1 MDEVNVFGVPHPVC
15 VITGTGFAFKV
26 IKTSSVETQPPLVI
40 VQRSVYE
47 FPETPEKLEVGLA
60 AVVIVP
66 PVPETILQ
74 APVPVVGVFAA
85 KVTLVK
91 PQVNASVWFMPA
103 SETVTGALILTAPE
117 TVLVAAGVQVPETI
131 Q

>member
-1 MDEVNVFGVPHPVC
+1 M
-15 VITGTGFAFKV
+15 A
-26 IKTSSVETQPPLVI
+26 TSSVETHAPLVI

-47 FPETPEKLEVGLA
+47 FPATPEKLDVGLA

-74 APVPVVGVFAA
+74 APVPVVGVFPARA
-85 KVTLVK
+85 TLVK
-91 PQVNASVWFMPA
+91 PQVELPVWSAPA
-103 SETVTGALILTAPE
+103 FYTVAGAKIFTTPE
-117 TVLVAAGVQVPETI
+117 TALVTAGVQVPETM